1 MKSRMCVG
9 YRQNTSPKKCSISG
23 LRTGKESLYWS
34 YGGFPVA
41 HRWRICLQC
50 KRPRFDPWVRKIPWR
65 RKWKPTPVFL
75 PGKFHGQRSRGAAK
89 SQTWL
94 SHSTTTTTGQSIE
107 NLCLFIFFSPFSS
120 ALKPRQSSDCWAV
133 AARQVS
139 KLWGG
144 EPFSLTKGTVVLIAW
159 WQIPLS
165 LTLDFSLY
173 KYILLHFGLHC
184 RQILN
189 ELSNQGSIAAPKQ
202 HTRGLYN
209 WAARSQTD
217 PRSKTSTH
225 TKWIWKAL
233 HNFKRWA
240 DIVQEISYQRR

>member
-1 MKSRMCVG
+1 MKSRMCMG

-23 LRTGKESLYWS
+23 LRTGTESLYWS
-34 YGGFPVA
+34 DGGFPVA

-50 KRPRFDPWVRKIPWR
+50 KRPRFGPWVKKIPWR

-75 PGKFHGQRSRGAAK
+75 PGKFHGQRSRGVAK
-89 SQTWL
+89 SQMWL
-94 SHSTTTTTGQSIE
+94 SHWSE
-107 NLCLFIFFSPFSS
+107 YRKPLFIYIFFPFSS

-144 EPFSLTKGTVVLIAW
+144 EPFSLTKGTVDLIAW

-173 KYILLHFGLHC
+173 KYILLHFGLHY

-189 ELSNQGSIAAPKQ
+189 QLSNQGSIAVPKQ

-225 TKWIWKAL
+225 TKQIWKAL
-233 HNFKRWA
+233 HNFKRWT
-240 DIVQEISYQRR
+240 DIVQEILYQRR